1 MHAIGLHK
9 SLVVCDVE
17 YVERWLTQ
25 MCGVLPNAC
34 DVAQAAPE
42 VVIMHV
48 GGKLCVEVL
57 CCPGSCLQLLSS
69 TMRRNACDLSVCLRV
84 RVVVSVPLVPEG
96 EEVDVIRV

>member
-1 MHAIGLHK
+1 MDVYALGLHG

-48 GGKLCVEVL
+48 
-57 CCPGSCLQLLSS
+57 Q
-69 TMRRNACDLSVCLRV
+69 
-84 RVVVSVPLVPEG
+84 
-96 EEVDVIRV
+96 

>member
-1 MHAIGLHK
+1 MLWHVGIVLSSSVVCSYGWPCCGAGTERIDVYELGLRG

-48 GGKLCVEVL
+48 
-57 CCPGSCLQLLSS
+57 Q
-69 TMRRNACDLSVCLRV
+69 
-84 RVVVSVPLVPEG
+84 
-96 EEVDVIRV
+96 